1 MHSQVFLFCRQGWLP
16 FEKICAITK
25 KVCCGKV
32 WFVSM
37 TKQKI
42 SREELFERAPVW
54 QAIFSLT
61 IPMII
66 SSLVAMIYNLSD
78 TFFVGAL
85 NDSVQNAAITLTAPA
100 MTLFY
105 AITNLFGIGASS
117 LMSRGMGLKDFE
129 TVKRASA
136 TGLYLALLGSILL
149 SAVTILFNSQT
160 LQLLGT
166 DEITFQATKE
176 YLFWTV
182 CLGSVPGI
190 MSIMFSYLLRAEG
203 RSLQASIGQMSGCI
217 LNIILDPFFILP
229 FGLDMGAAGAGL
241 ATFLA
246 NCVACTYFL
255 VLIFRERDNTYVC
268 INPSYI
274 TLKLSIMSN
283 IFVVGIPGVFQNV
296 LNVLSMT
303 ILNNIVADYGADVVA
318 AVGIANKINQLPIQ
332 IVFGFTQGV
341 MPLIGYN
348 FAAKNFPRM
357 KDTIRKTYAVTLS
370 ALTCILVL
378 FNVAGQPIVRIFMD
392 NDSIVTTGAWFLSG
406 FGISLPFMCID
417 FMVVGISQA
426 FGMGKPALIFSFL
439 RKLVLEIP
447 FILLLN
453 QLAGVMGIAY
463 AQCAAEVIMAM
474 VAFCVQYSLLK
485 KLREERGALTME

>member
-1 MHSQVFLFCRQGWLP
+1 MNQ
-16 FEKICAITK
+16 K
-25 KVCCGKV
+25 
-32 WFVSM
+32 
-37 TKQKI
+37 KI
-42 SREELFERAPVW
+42 SREELFEKAPVW
-54 QAIFSLT
+54 TAIFSLT

-78 TFFVGAL
+78 TFFVGVL

-105 AITNLFGIGASS
+105 GITNLFGIGASS
-117 LMSRGMGLKDFE
+117 LMSRSMGQKDME

-136 TGLYLALLGSILL
+136 TGLYLGLIGAMLL
-149 SAVTILFNSQT
+149 SAITILFNTPT
-160 LQLLGT
+160 LRVLGT
-166 DEITFQATKE
+166 DDITYHATRD

-229 FGLDMGAAGAGL
+229 FGLNLGAAGAGL
-241 ATFLA
+241 ATFIA

-255 VLIFRERDNTYVC
+255 ILILKEGDKTYVC
-268 INPSYI
+268 LDPHYI
-274 TLKLSIMSN
+274 TLKRKVLSN
-283 IFVVGIPGVFQNV
+283 IFIVGIPGVFQNI

-303 ILNNIVADYGADVVA
+303 ILNNIVAEYGADVVA
-318 AVGIANKINQLPIQ
+318 SVGIANKINQLPIQ

-348 FAAKNFPRM
+348 FAAKNFRRM
-357 KDTIRKTYAVTLS
+357 KESIRKTYMVTLS
-370 ALTCILVL
+370 ALFCILIL
-378 FNVAGQPIVRIFMD
+378 FNVAGQPIIRIFMD
-392 NDSIVTTGAWFLSG
+392 NDEIVRTGAWFLSG
-406 FGISLPFMCID
+406 FGISLPFMCVD

-426 FGMGKPALIFSFL
+426 FGMGKPALMFSFL
-439 RKLVLEIP
+439 RKLFLEIP

-453 QLAGVMGIAY
+453 TLAGVMGIAY
-463 AQCAAEVIMAM
+463 AQCATEIIMAM
-474 VAFCVQYSLLK
+474 AAFIVQWRSLK
-485 KLREERGALTME
+485 NAASPEEKAKN